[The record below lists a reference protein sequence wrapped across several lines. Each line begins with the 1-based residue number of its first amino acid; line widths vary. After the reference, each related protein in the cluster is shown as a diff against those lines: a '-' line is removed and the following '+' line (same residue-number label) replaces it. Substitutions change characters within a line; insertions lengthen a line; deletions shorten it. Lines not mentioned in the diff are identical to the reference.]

1 MPVWICVV
9 TFNPDFEMIPLGADS
24 QFHRR
29 VILVNGLLPAL
40 LIGVDA
46 WRGNLGAN
54 PVEFVTRATGV
65 LALVFLLLTLA
76 VTPVR
81 RFYGWTWLAKQRR
94 WLGLYA
100 FFYALAHLIIYVG
113 GDRGWQLLTIPT
125 DMARRP
131 FIAIGMVSFLL
142 MVPLAIT
149 STRAMVRWLGGRRW
163 TQLHRLTY
171 IVAMGGV
178 VHYALIVKSDL
189 TYPILFAMVLT
200 FLLGYRLRQV
210 WPDG

>member
-1 MPVWICVV
+1 MS
-9 TFNPDFEMIPLGADS
+9 LAADS

-113 GDRGWQLLTIPT
+113 GDRGWQLPTIPT

-178 VHYALIVKSDL
+178 VHYTLIVKSDL

-210 WPDG
+210 WPNG

>member
-1 MPVWICVV
+1 MI
-9 TFNPDFEMIPLGADS
+9 IPLGADS

-40 LIGVDA
+40 LIGWDA
-46 WRGNLGAN
+46 WWGNLGAN
-54 PVEFVTRATGV
+54 PVEFITRATGV

-76 VTPVR
+76 VTPLR
-81 RFYGWTWLAKQRR
+81 QLYGWTWLAKQRR

-125 DMARRP
+125 DIARRP
-131 FIAIGMVSFLL
+131 FIAVGMVSFLL
-142 MVPLAIT
+142 MVPLAVT
-149 STRAMVRWLGGRRW
+149 STRAMVKWLGGRRW

-171 IVAMGGV
+171 IVAIGGV
-178 VHYALIVKSDL
+178 VHYTLIVKSDL
-189 TYPILFAMVLT
+189 TYPTLFAMALT

-210 WPDG
+210 WPRG

>member
-1 MPVWICVV
+1 
-9 TFNPDFEMIPLGADS
+9 MIPLGADS